1 MGDKKREAERDNKI
15 EELTKSVTAIVEEMK
30 RIREEFREESER
42 FWEEMKRI
50 REESEKR
57 NEEFKRNLEA
67 VQAEIR
73 SMIMR
78 YSMSLEDEAKTALE

>member
-15 EELTKSVTAIVEEMK
+15 EELTKSVTAIV
-30 RIREEFREESER
+30 
-42 FWEEMKRI
+42 EEMKRI